1 MSIITSRLEMVKHRQ
16 SGKIIARCPA
26 CAEEGRDKKGEH
38 LAVWPSGKFA
48 CIANEGDAGADHR
61 KRIFELAG
69 ETTERAIP
77 VNITQKPRFRTA
89 RTGKSNPYVMGEKK
103 THICTKTSKHPSD
116 PSGNRVYA
124 LRVLRYDHPPQMV
137 EIDPETGYPIIDG
150 AIHPF

>member
-1 MSIITSRLEMVKHRQ
+1 MSIIISRLEKVKRRQ

-38 LAVWPSGKFA
+38 LVVMPSGKFG

-69 ETTERAIP
+69 EVTERVIPSDIAI
-77 VNITQKPRFRTA
+77 KPRFRTL

-116 PSGNRVYA
+116 PSEARVYG
-124 LRVLRYDHPPQMV
+124 LRVLEYDQPPQLV
-137 EIDPETGYPIIDG
+137 EIDSETGYPIIDG
-150 AIHPF
+150 AICPF